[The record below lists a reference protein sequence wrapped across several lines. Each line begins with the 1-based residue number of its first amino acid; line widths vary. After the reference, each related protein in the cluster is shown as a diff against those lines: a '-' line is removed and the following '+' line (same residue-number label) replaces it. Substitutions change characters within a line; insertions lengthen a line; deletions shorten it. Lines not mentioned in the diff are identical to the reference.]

1 MNYYEHH
8 LGDYAEATA
17 HLSFVE
23 DAAYIYRAERPTKAV
38 RVRVVFDPLWA
49 WRVWLAMW
57 GIR

>member
-23 DAAYIYRAERPTKAV
+23 DAAYIYRAERPTPV
-38 RVRVVFDPLWA
+38 YA
-49 WRVWLAMW
+49 W
-57 GIR
+57 GEKP